1 MHHNN
6 KNPYTAAAGAYG
18 SSAATTDP
26 RALEGMVLM
35 KAAQQLETLA
45 KAIESGEY
53 VSRDEIG
60 AVLTDNKKLWQVFV
74 SDTMNPDH
82 PLPQEIKNNIA
93 TLALF
98 IFKRTLE
105 LLADTNP
112 DKIQALIDINRNI
125 AAGVL
130 KKPAG
135 AKPDAQPSKTD
146 VQPIDSEA

>member
-1 MHHNN
+1 MSNPQ
-6 KNPYTAAAGAYG
+6 NPYGAAVNAYG
-18 SSAATTDP
+18 ATATANDP
-26 RALEGMVLM
+26 RALEGKILL
-35 KAAQQLETLA
+35 KAASKLEDLA
-45 KAIESGEY
+45 TRLRAGEN
-53 VSRDEIG
+53 VRVVERGEI
-60 AVLTDNKKLWQVFV
+60 LEYNQKLWQVFV

-135 AKPDAQPSKTD
+135 AKPDAQPSKAD